1 MFENLKGMM
10 GESYHDGITAEEV
23 NNFFAGKKF
32 ADLSTGQ
39 YVDKNKYEKEI
50 QNLNSTINQQ
60 QEQINSKL
68 TDDEKK
74 QADVLAKDTEI
85 ARLQKLLKEN
95 SINSNSDLAK
105 STLSNAK
112 TLLDIKDDDTDYNGF
127 LGNIVSE
134 DREKTSALS
143 SYIAKYVKDAYEK
156 GKKDATKDAM
166 GEFGKGK
173 FSGNGGSSKKEEGL
187 GTKLAKKSQQIAP
200 KNNVDYFKRDK

>member
-23 NNFFAGKKF
+23 NSFFAGKKF

-39 YVDKNKYEKEI
+39 YVDKNKYEKDI
-50 QNLNSTINQQ
+50 QNLNSTISQQ
-60 QEQINSKL
+60 RDQINAKL

-74 QADVLAKDTEI
+74 KADELAKDTEI
-85 ARLQKLLKEN
+85 ARLQKLLKDN
-95 SINSNSDLAK
+95 SINSNNDLAK
-105 STLSNAK
+105 STLANAK
-112 TLLDIKDDDTDYNGF
+112 SLLDIKDDDKDYNGF

-134 DREKTSALS
+134 DREKTSAIS

-166 GEFGKGK
+166 GDFGKGK
-173 FSGNGGSSKKEEGL
+173 FSGNGGGKEPESL
-187 GTKLAKKSQQIAP
+187 GAKLAKNSQGPNQ

>member
-10 GESYHDGITAEEV
+10 GDSYHDGITAEEV

-50 QNLNSTINQQ
+50 QNLNSTISQQ
-60 QEQINSKL
+60 REQINSKL
-68 TDDEKK
+68 TEDEKK
-74 QADVLAKDTEI
+74 QADALAKDTEI
-85 ARLQKLLKEN
+85 ARLQKLLKDN
-95 SINSNSDLAK
+95 SISSNGDLAR
-105 STLSNAK
+105 STLANAK
-112 TLLDIKDDDTDYNGF
+112 TLLDIKDDDKDYNGF

-134 DREKTSALS
+134 DRDKTSAIS
-143 SYIAKYVKDAYEK
+143 SYIAKYINDAYEK

-173 FSGNGGSSKKEEGL
+173 FSGNGGTKKETESL
-187 GTKLAKKSQQIAP
+187 GAKLAKSSPGVASKS
-200 KNNVDYFKRDK
+200 NVDYFKRS